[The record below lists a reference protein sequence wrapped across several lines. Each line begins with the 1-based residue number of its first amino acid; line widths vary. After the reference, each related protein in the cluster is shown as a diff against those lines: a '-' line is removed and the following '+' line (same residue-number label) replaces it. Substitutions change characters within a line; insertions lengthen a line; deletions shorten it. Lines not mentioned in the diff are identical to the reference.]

1 MIGMI
6 GSKRMRDLVDALWDE
21 DASGVMFWMVM
32 WTSGTVDEGLNDEL
46 LRGFLAGLQSKL
58 RQWGGL

>member
-1 MIGMI
+1 MI